1 MFYLSVLR
9 VYVLMK
15 TSDNS
20 AVNKKAPHNHDGF
33 QNLPQ
38 CDLERKREEIIVSSA
53 QKIGWWMK
61 FGGVSSTTATFCP
74 LAFTIK
80 NKIFVIFF

>member
-1 MFYLSVLR
+1 MFYLSILR

-38 CDLERKREEIIVSSA
+38 CDLERKNRRDHSSFFSTEDEIW
-53 QKIGWWMK
+53 GR
-61 FGGVSSTTATFCP
+61 FFNHGHFCP
-74 LAFTIK
+74 LAFTK
-80 NKIFVIFF
+80 MVLF